1 MTGGRPTDRMKK
13 VVTVGTVIL
22 PMPKNIADNNTVSFS
37 GDKMNALQAAG
48 TSVIGGIL
56 SDNPVNATQASLLQ
70 TLQEHL
76 MTMQDNL
83 KIQ

>member
-1 MTGGRPTDRMKK
+1 
-13 VVTVGTVIL
+13 
-22 PMPKNIADNNTVSFS
+22 MPKNIADSNTVSFS

-56 SDNPVNATQASLLQ
+56 SDNPVNATQAAVANIAGALGP
-70 TLQEHL
+70 
-76 MTMQDNL
+76 MQDNL